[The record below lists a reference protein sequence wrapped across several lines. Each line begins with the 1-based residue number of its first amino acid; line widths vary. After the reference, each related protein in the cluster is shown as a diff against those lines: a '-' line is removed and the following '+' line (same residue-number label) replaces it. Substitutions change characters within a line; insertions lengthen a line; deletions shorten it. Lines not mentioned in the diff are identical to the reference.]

1 MAKLFLNTWIFE
13 DAVKQ
18 GRAQADLVAQAE
30 RLGADGIE
38 VRREYFKDLATELT
52 AVRDAAEVSKLALA
66 LSIPDELFVNGAVNE
81 KLPQYIAELQALGA
95 QKAKFNL
102 GDYAHFDGDLVA
114 AFQA

>member
-52 AVRDAAEVSKLALA
+52 AVRDAAEASELALA
-66 LSIPDELFVNGAVNE
+66 LSIPDELFVNGAVALMSRLWTGFFGTARCRYPE
-81 KLPQYIAELQALGA
+81 KFSKPG
-95 QKAKFNL
+95 
-102 GDYAHFDGDLVA
+102 
-114 AFQA
+114 FQPKMA

>member
-1 MAKLFLNTWIFE
+1 MDFE

-52 AVRDAAEVSKLALA
+52 AVRDAADVTERH
-66 LSIPDELFVNGAVNE
+66 PDGQTVPSTF
-81 KLPQYIAELQALGA
+81 
-95 QKAKFNL
+95 
-102 GDYAHFDGDLVA
+102 
-114 AFQA
+114 